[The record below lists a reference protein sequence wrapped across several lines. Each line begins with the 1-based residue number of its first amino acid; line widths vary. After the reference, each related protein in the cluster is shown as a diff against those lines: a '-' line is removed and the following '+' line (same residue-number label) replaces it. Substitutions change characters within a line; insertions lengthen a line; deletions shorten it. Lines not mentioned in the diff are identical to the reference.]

1 MLSMKELE
9 AQSAVELP
17 DREMLALVTVVLNNI
32 TVQVPVGVAAN
43 LCDINAAVLIAQ
55 INDTGTSTCTAT
67 ADSQASPG
75 QGNNPNR

>member
-1 MLSMKELE
+1 MLSVKELE
-9 AQSAVELP
+9 AQSALELP
-17 DREMLALVTVVLNNI
+17 NRDMMALVNVILNNI

-55 INDTGTSTCTAT
+55 INDFGSAECTAT